1 MGAGD
6 VITPGSHDK
15 LQISTSEPLATKV
28 GKMVTYL
35 DGLLLVKSTPLFKI
49 ARLREKLKPPYLDTI
64 SEFLCTP
71 NLTG

>member
-1 MGAGD
+1 M
-6 VITPGSHDK
+6 
-15 LQISTSEPLATKV
+15 ATKL

-35 DGLLLVKSTPLFKI
+35 NGLLLVKSTPLCKI
-49 ARLREKLKPPYLDTI
+49 AKLRDKLKPPYLDTI